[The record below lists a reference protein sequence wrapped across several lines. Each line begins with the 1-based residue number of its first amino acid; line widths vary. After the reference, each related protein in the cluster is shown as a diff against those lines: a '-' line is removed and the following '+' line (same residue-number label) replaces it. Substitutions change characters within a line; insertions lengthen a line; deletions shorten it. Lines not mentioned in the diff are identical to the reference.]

1 MLGSLLKEIVQS
13 MQTWKTDVKAN
24 MMMMMM
30 MMMMMVMT
38 MAYYVICPSG
48 GSVSVFISS
57 KDHSLLCDNT
67 SLNTKTSQA

>member
-1 MLGSLLKEIVQS
+1 MLGSLLKETVQS

-24 MMMMMM
+24 MM

>member
-1 MLGSLLKEIVQS
+1 MLGSLLKETVQS
-13 MQTWKTDVKAN
+13 MQKWKTDVKAN
-24 MMMMMM
+24 MMMM

>member
-1 MLGSLLKEIVQS
+1 MLGSLLKETVQS

-24 MMMMMM
+24 VMMMM

-57 KDHSLLCDNT
+57 KDHSWLCDNT

>member
-1 MLGSLLKEIVQS
+1 MLGSLLKETVQS

-24 MMMMMM
+24 MM

-57 KDHSLLCDNT
+57 KDHSWLCDNT

>member
-1 MLGSLLKEIVQS
+1 MLGSLLKETVQS

-24 MMMMMM
+24 MMM

>member
-1 MLGSLLKEIVQS
+1 MLGSLLKETVQS

-24 MMMMMM
+24 MMMM

-57 KDHSLLCDNT
+57 KDHSWLCDNT

>member
-1 MLGSLLKEIVQS
+1 MLGSLLKETVQS
-13 MQTWKTDVKAN
+13 MQAWKIDVKTN

-30 MMMMMVMT
+30 MMMMTMT
-38 MAYYVICPSG
+38 YYMICPSG

-67 SLNTKTSQA
+67 SLNTKTSQV